1 MKRVRKYLQYIS
13 NRVKVLALGVVMI
26 LTVCFVTD
34 AVYVYQKRISGVN
47 LIFTAAAL
55 LIFICF
61 YLFWLWHPFQKN
73 ERMRYQFLDG
83 YMACDRQDDSGSQN
97 VWLTPASRRE
107 MKKVNEILT
116 STQLFNLNKRQAQYL
131 ALQNQINP
139 HFLYNTLDG
148 IRSEALIA
156 GIDHVAEMTE
166 ALAVFFR
173 YTISRDEGLVSV
185 EEELENCRTYF
196 KIQQYRFGERLRLL
210 IECEE
215 ENKETILQ
223 CRIPKLTLQPILE
236 NSIIHGTELRLG
248 QGTQTIH
255 LMLTESRLLI
265 RVSDDGVGMDEYTLE
280 ELNRRLGC
288 SGEQL
293 TVCDKEKKGGIAL
306 YNVNHRI
313 HLIYGEEYGL
323 HIFSTENIGTDVE
336 ISIPI
341 VLNER
346 EIRRRGTRL

>member
-1 MKRVRKYLQYIS
+1 MIGEFA
-13 NRVKVLALGVVMI
+13 VLAVLFLM
-26 LTVCFVTD
+26 D
-34 AVYVYQKRISGVN
+34 AVYVYQKRIAAGSLVFIAVMMM
-47 LIFTAAAL
+47 LI
-55 LIFICF
+55 IFS
-61 YLFWLWHPFQKN
+61 YVVWLRRPFQRS
-73 ERMRYQFLDG
+73 ERLRHQFLDG
-83 YMACDRQDDSGSQN
+83 YMICDRQN
-97 VWLTPASRRE
+97 EWLTPESRRE
-107 MKKVNEILT
+107 NQKVNEILT

-156 GIDHVAEMTE
+156 GVDHVAEMTE
-166 ALAVFFR
+166 ALASFFR
-173 YTISRDEGLVSV
+173 YTISRDESLVSV

-196 KIQQYRFGERLRLL
+196 KIQQYRFGERIQLL
-210 IECEE
+210 IDCEE
-215 ENKETILQ
+215 ENREEILQ

-255 LMLTESRLLI
+255 LMLTGSRLLI
-265 RVSDDGVGMDEYTLE
+265 RVSDDGVGMDERTLE
-280 ELNRRLGC
+280 ELNQKLGC
-288 SGEQL
+288 SGDQL
-293 TVCDKEKKGGIAL
+293 TASEREKKGGIAL

-323 HIFSTENIGTDVE
+323 HVFSAENIGTDVE

-341 VLNER
+341 IHSER
-346 EIRRRGTRL
+346 ELKRQGAPV